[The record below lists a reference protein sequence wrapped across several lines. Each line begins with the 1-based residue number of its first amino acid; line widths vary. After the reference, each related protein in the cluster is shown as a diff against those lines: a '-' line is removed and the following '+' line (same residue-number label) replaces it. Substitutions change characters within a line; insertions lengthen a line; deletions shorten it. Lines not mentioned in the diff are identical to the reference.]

1 MSSVNWIQIKAKS
14 SGSPKNI
21 GSVRLLFSS
30 PTFFCNS
37 FTRLSIVPIE
47 NIKELRTAS
56 DARYYRELFQISQE
70 CENRW
75 LTVIYTLDGRW
86 KLWHVVAPSI
96 DVFQMWDSTLRKL
109 HAIRQAL
116 MCGLGNNY
124 LREFV
129 WEKQYWKA
137 ADEQA
142 DQKLYL
148 EDVEKLCRR
157 LNVNPS
163 HEQLHRRFNVRPFV
177 FFVLQWLIASPAS
190 RRAEAR
196 IPRL

>member
-1 MSSVNWIQIKAKS
+1 MTWQID
-14 SGSPKNI
+14 
-21 GSVRLLFSS
+21 LY
-30 PTFFCNS
+30 S
-37 FTRLSIVPIE
+37 FIHLSIVPIE

-56 DARYYRELFQISQE
+56 DGRYYRELFHISQE

-75 LTVIYTLDGRW
+75 LTIIYTLDGRW
-86 KLWHVVAPSI
+86 KLWHVIAPSV
-96 DVFQMWDSTLRKL
+96 DVFQMWDFTLRKL

-124 LREFV
+124 LREAV

-142 DQKLYL
+142 DQMLFL

-163 HEQLHRRFNVRPFV
+163 REDLDRRFKVR
-177 FFVLQWLIASPAS
+177 VLLSSDPNG
-190 RRAEAR
+190 
-196 IPRL
+196 

>member
-1 MSSVNWIQIKAKS
+1 MTWQID
-14 SGSPKNI
+14 
-21 GSVRLLFSS
+21 LY
-30 PTFFCNS
+30 S
-37 FTRLSIVPIE
+37 FIHLSIVPIE

-56 DARYYRELFQISQE
+56 DGRYYRELFHISQE

-75 LTVIYTLDGRW
+75 LTIIYTLDGRW
-86 KLWHVVAPSI
+86 KLWHVIAPSV
-96 DVFQMWDSTLRKL
+96 DVFQMWDFTLRKL

-124 LREFV
+124 LREAV

-142 DQKLYL
+142 DQMLFL

-163 HEQLHRRFNVRPFV
+163 REDLDRRFKVRASFV
-177 FFVLQWLIASPAS
+177 F
-190 RRAEAR
+190 
-196 IPRL
+196 